1 MLYFILIK
9 MEQIK
14 TYGQLKE
21 HLLAVMD
28 YADDDKECKM
38 NRSIS
43 KGKYW
48 NMLMDCCIKKDDS
61 EIVGDIVVK
70 NTLTEFP
77 DYLRCDFVV

>member
-1 MLYFILIK
+1 MKL
-9 MEQIK
+9 E

-28 YADDDKECKM
+28 CADDYKECKL

-48 NMLMDCCIKKDDS
+48 NMLFESCSQKQDDEKVS
-61 EIVGDIVVK
+61 EIIVK
-70 NTLTEFP
+70 NTLAEFP
-77 DYLRCDFVV
+77 EYMRCDFTP

>member
-1 MLYFILIK
+1 

-14 TYGQLKE
+14 TYKQLKE

-28 YADDDKECKM
+28 YADDYKECTM
-38 NRSIS
+38 NSSIS

-48 NMLMDCCIKKDDS
+48 NMLMDLCILKEDS
-61 EIVGDIVVK
+61 ENASDIIVK

-77 DYLRCDFVV
+77 NYLRCDFK

>member
-1 MLYFILIK
+1 MK
-9 MEQIK
+9 DIK
-14 TYGQLKE
+14 TYGDLKE

-28 YADDDKECKM
+28 YASDEKECEM

-48 NMLMDCCIKKDDS
+48 NMLMDCCIKKEDN
-61 EIVGDIVVK
+61 EICADIIIS
-70 NTLTEFP
+70 NTLKEFP

>member
-1 MLYFILIK
+1 

-14 TYGQLKE
+14 TYGQLQE

-28 YADDDKECKM
+28 YADDKECKM

-48 NMLMDCCIKKDDS
+48 NMLMNCCIKEDDS
-61 EIVGDIVVK
+61 KNVSDIIVK

-77 DYLRCDFVV
+77 YYLRCDFS

>member
-1 MLYFILIK
+1 MK
-9 MEQIK
+9 DIK
-14 TYGQLKE
+14 TYGDLKE

-28 YADDDKECKM
+28 YASDEKECKM

-48 NMLMDCCIKKDDS
+48 NMLMDCCIKEDDNK
-61 EIVGDIVVK
+61 ICADIIIN
-70 NTLTEFP
+70 NTLKEFP

>member
-1 MLYFILIK
+1 

-28 YADDDKECKM
+28 YADDDKECTM

-48 NMLMDCCIKKDDS
+48 NMLMSCCIEKDDS
-61 EIVGDIVVK
+61 ENVSDIIIK
-70 NTLTEFP
+70 NTLIEFP
-77 DYLRCDFVV
+77 DYLRCDFSL